1 MILLLIRGGLL
12 VVQVL
17 DAIYDASICI
27 TRSDFCVFPWHLQPI
42 LCCWL
47 PSPAFS
53 RLMASASC
61 CFVIVQMSEW
71 CNKKE
76 AGMKR
81 GITAENYSHMLT
93 HVAITS
99 RLITQPPIEQ
109 AHAHAREN
117 RHNLLR
123 TSWSDA
129 SGYASKHKRLPHH
142 LCGSLTFHWKP
153 PVLPIA
159 LDVLVCR
166 EL

>member
-1 MILLLIRGGLL
+1 MILLLIKGDLL

-17 DAIYDASICI
+17 DAIYDASIWV

-42 LCCWL
+42 LRCWL
-47 PSPAFS
+47 PAPAFS

-61 CFVIVQMSEW
+61 CFVTVQMSEW

-99 RLITQPPIEQ
+99 RLITQPPIKQ
-109 AHAHAREN
+109 AHAHVWEIVIIYWG
-117 RHNLLR
+117 HHHLM
-123 TSWSDA
+123 
-129 SGYASKHKRLPHH
+129 SKHKRKSVGKNSWCGH
-142 LCGSLTFHWKP
+142 L
-153 PVLPIA
+153 
-159 LDVLVCR
+159 
-166 EL
+166 

>member
-1 MILLLIRGGLL
+1 MILLLIRGDFL

-17 DAIYDASICI
+17 DTIYDASIWV

-47 PSPAFS
+47 SVPAFS

-109 AHAHAREN
+109 AHAHTREN
-117 RHNLLR
+117 RHHLLR
-123 TSWSDA
+123 TSSSDA
-129 SGYASKHKRLPHH
+129 SGHASKHKRIPRKSVGKNSWCGH
-142 LCGSLTFHWKP
+142 L
-153 PVLPIA
+153 
-159 LDVLVCR
+159 
-166 EL
+166 

>member
-1 MILLLIRGGLL
+1 MILLLIKDDLL

-17 DAIYDASICI
+17 DAIYDASIWV

-47 PSPAFS
+47 PVPAFS

-61 CFVIVQMSEW
+61 CFVTVQMSEW

-76 AGMKR
+76 VGMKR

-99 RLITQPPIEQ
+99 RLITQPPIKQ
-109 AHAHAREN
+109 AYAYPWKN
-117 RHNLLR
+117 RHHLPR
-123 TSWSDA
+123 TSSSDA
-129 SGYASKHKRLPHH
+129 FGHASKHKCKTVGKNSWCGH
-142 LCGSLTFHWKP
+142 L
-153 PVLPIA
+153 
-159 LDVLVCR
+159 
-166 EL
+166 